1 MEEEKKVKSK
11 KKRVSQ
17 KKEEHSFVHKEIE
30 DAPVDYASPAAKRQ
44 MSHDLAVIYQ
54 DENGKI
60 PDMKHFQKRSGI
72 SWWKF
77 FGVFFF
83 LLALGLTGII
93 ISQNFVSSGFS
104 DDVAVISLD
113 GSKQVRIGEETTFVL
128 RYTNND
134 RSAFSQSNIEIRY
147 PESFQFLSSNIA
159 PTNDAKNKWDL
170 GIIEKGQSG
179 EIEIK
184 GKFFG
189 NVGEKQSFRIF
200 FNYLPANFSS
210 SFQKVVTQEVEL
222 APVSYSLSLKGAEKI
237 QAGAETEI
245 VINFSSQDQTPIEDT
260 KIVFDGGEKFSKR
273 SANPEADA
281 PSSLEW
287 TVGNEEKQKEIHL
300 KGVFASESMQDESR
314 IVKVKLMG
322 KNPAHDQGNMY
333 TFLEQEMPLTL
344 IHAAI
349 NPQLTVNGSNAEL
362 VVRPGDVLNT
372 TLSIKNNGSLAI
384 ENVVAT
390 LVFDA
395 PSNKKKSILDWAA
408 LEDSANGTV
417 SGESVSETIRRGTIV
432 WTLNE
437 VKELKKIEPGKSLA
451 LDIRLPIKNSKKE
464 SLESYVGNTIT
475 GEVKIEYA
483 DATGKQSVMSNKIQM
498 ILNSDLSLELRDDES
513 KDEQGR
519 EVHAVNWVFSNS
531 LHELKNIEVTADV
544 YGNVE
549 WNADELSVP
558 AGNVSYDKQKQ
569 KIVWKIDRMPLDVDV
584 LAMQF
589 SLTRLE
595 NNPTQKSLTSKV
607 KVKALDTSTNKE
619 INFTGEEI
627 TL

>member
-1 MEEEKKVKSK
+1 MEEEKVKPK

-17 KKEEHSFVHKEIE
+17 KKEAHAFVQKEIE
-30 DAPVDYASPAAKRQ
+30 DTPLDYSNPAAKRQ

-60 PDMKHFQKRSGI
+60 PDMKHFQRRKGI
-72 SWWKF
+72 GWWKF

-93 ISQNFVSSGFS
+93 ISQNFVPSGFS
-104 DDVAVISLD
+104 DEVAVVSLD
-113 GSKQVRIGEETTFVL
+113 GAKQVKIGEEVTFTL

-134 RSAFSQSNIEIRY
+134 RSAFSQSNIEVRY
-147 PESFQFLSSNIA
+147 PEAFQFVSANVS

-170 GIIEKGQSG
+170 GTIEKGQSG

-210 SFQKVVTQEVEL
+210 SFQKVVTQEIEL
-222 APVSYSLSLKGAEKI
+222 APVPYTLSLKGSEKI
-237 QAGAETEI
+237 QAGAETEL
-245 VINFSSQDQTPIEDT
+245 VINFSSEDRPLLQNM
-260 KIVFDGGEKFSKR
+260 KIIFDGGDKFSKR

-287 TVGNEEKQKEIHL
+287 TVGNEEKQKEIRL
-300 KGVFASESMQDESR
+300 KGVFASESGQDESR

-322 KNPAHDQGNMY
+322 KNPAHDQGNTY
-333 TFLEQEMPLTL
+333 TFLEQELPLTL
-344 IHAAI
+344 VHAAV

-362 VVRPGDVLNT
+362 SVRPGDVLNT
-372 TLSIKNNGSLAI
+372 TLSVKNNGSLAI

-408 LEDSANGTV
+408 IEDPANGLIA
-417 SGESVSETIRRGTIV
+417 GESVSETVRRGNIV
-432 WTLNE
+432 WTGNE
-437 VKELKKIEPGKSLA
+437 AKELKKIEPGKSFT

-475 GEVKIEYA
+475 GEVKIEYT
-483 DATGKQSVMSNKIQM
+483 DATGKQTVMSNKIQM
-498 ILNSDLSLELRDDES
+498 ILNSDLSFELRDDES
-513 KDEQGR
+513 KDDQGR
-519 EVHAVNWVFSNS
+519 EVHTVNWVLSNS

-544 YGNVE
+544 YGNVQ
-549 WNADELSVP
+549 WNADDLSVP
-558 AGNVSYDKQKQ
+558 AGNVTYDKQKQ
-569 KIVWKIDRMPLDVDV
+569 KILWKIDRMPLDVDV